1 MIKEFLS
8 SKHNVYGLMV
18 ACYVMIGVILSHNMT
33 SQQVL
38 ITIGIII
45 VSNLLWYIVGIGRGM
60 VLAAIQST
68 KGWDRVIDKIKE
80 MNKKNKKD

>member
-1 MIKEFLS
+1 
-8 SKHNVYGLMV
+8 MV
-18 ACYVMIGVILSHNMT
+18 ACYVMIGLILSHNMT

-60 VLAAIQST
+60 TLAAIQST

-80 MNKKNKKD
+80 MNKENKND